1 VTVDGD
7 GRALRVDAAR
17 NHIRIVSAA
26 ADAIEEVGAAVSLE
40 EIARRAG
47 VGIATLYRRFG
58 TRDQLLKA
66 VFEHIFETR
75 IEPTIVDEGPDPW
88 HDLVTTIAATVKA
101 VAEHRVLLRLIKET
115 GTIESDALAGYARAV
130 ERLLGRARDAGV
142 VRPELSPRDLAA
154 IVVMAL
160 AAVRVSGNDPADT
173 RRYLAF
179 LCDGMRPGPVSL
191 PPGRDPSGG
200 GLRQHA

>member
-17 NHIRIVSAA
+17 NHVRIVAA
-26 ADAIEEVGAAVSLE
+26 AAAAIEESGTAVPLE

-58 TRDQLLKA
+58 TRDQLLQA

-75 IEPTIVDEGPDPW
+75 IVPTVVDGGPDPW
-88 HDLVTTIAATVKA
+88 QDLVATITGA
-101 VAEHRVLLRLIKET
+101 VEAVGQHHVLLRLVKAAGAVET
-115 GTIESDALAGYARAV
+115 HALAGYARAV
-130 ERLLGRARDAGV
+130 ERLLTRARDAGV
-142 VRPELSPRDLAA
+142 VRPELTTRDLAA
-154 IVVMAL
+154 VVVMAL
-160 AAVRVSGNDPADT
+160 AVVRVTGRDSAEI

-179 LCDGMRPGPVSL
+179 LCDGMRPGPPPL
-191 PPGRDPSGG
+191 PPGR
-200 GLRQHA
+200 A

>member
-1 VTVDGD
+1 MTVDGD
-7 GRALRVDAAR
+7 GRAARSALRVDAAR
-17 NHIRIVSAA
+17 NHVRIVVAA
-26 ADAIEEVGAAVSLE
+26 AEVIEEVGPAVALE

-58 TRDQLLKA
+58 TRDQLLQA

-88 HDLVTTIAATVKA
+88 QDLVTTLAATVEA
-101 VAEHRVLLRLIKET
+101 VAEHRVLLRLVKET
-115 GTIESDALAGYARAV
+115 GTVESDALAGYARAV
-130 ERLLGRARDAGV
+130 ERLLGRARAAGV
-142 VRPELSPRDLAA
+142 VRTELGARDLAT

-179 LCDGMRPGPVSL
+179 LCDGMRPGSPPL
-191 PPGRDPSGG
+191 PPGSDRRMGS
-200 GLRQHA
+200 

>member
-17 NHIRIVSAA
+17 NHVRIVAA
-26 ADAIEEVGAAVSLE
+26 AATAIEESGTAVPLE

-58 TRDQLLKA
+58 TRDQLLQA

-75 IEPTIVDEGPDPW
+75 IVPTVVDGGPDPW
-88 HDLVTTIAATVKA
+88 HDLVTTITGA
-101 VAEHRVLLRLIKET
+101 VEAVRRHHVLLRLVKEAGAVET
-115 GTIESDALAGYARAV
+115 DALAGYARAV
-130 ERLLGRARDAGV
+130 ERLLTRARDAGV
-142 VRPELSPRDLAA
+142 VRPELTTRDLAA
-154 IVVMAL
+154 VVVMAL
-160 AAVRVSGNDPADT
+160 AVVRVTGRDSAEI

-179 LCDGMRPGPVSL
+179 LCDGMRPGPPPL
-191 PPGRDPSGG
+191 PPGR
-200 GLRQHA
+200 A